1 MWATALTSTSAKA
14 VKKHLVQAIAVL
26 GKPMQI
32 KTDNG
37 PAYQS
42 ESVAEFMQKWEIQ
55 HLRGVPYNSTGQAIV
70 ERAHRTLKQHL
81 EII

>member
-37 PAYQS
+37 PAYWS

-55 HLRGVPYNSTGQAIV
+55 HL
-70 ERAHRTLKQHL
+70 
-81 EII
+81 